1 MVPGTPVLAH
11 EAGAGGV
18 EGGHH
23 VIDNG
28 VRIGRGGVSGYHDG
42 IEGVDSRLNEQVGK
56 GEDHVLEAC
65 RNAQHQQL
73 PYFAAINADGLRLH
87 PTVPLQA
94 DQVPQY
100 QPGGNILGQNAGQGH
115 AVGGHMTADD
125 EDQVQND
132 VQDPCNGQIHQGPLR
147 VAVGAQ
153 NRVAEVED
161 AQGRHT
167 PGIDL

>member
-1 MVPGTPVLAH
+1 M
-11 EAGAGGV
+11 

-28 VRIGRGGVSGYHDG
+28 VRIGRGGVSGDHGG
-42 IEGVDSRLNEQVGK
+42 IEGVDSRLNEQIGK

-73 PYFAAINADGLRLH
+73 PYFAAINADGLRLY

-100 QPGGNILGQNAGQGH
+100 QPGGNILGQNAGQGY
-115 AVGGHMTADD
+115 AVGGHMAADD
-125 EDQVQND
+125 KDQVQNN
-132 VQDPCNGQIHQGPLR
+132 VQDPRNGQVHQGPLR
-147 VAVGAQ
+147 VAVGTQ